1 MTRIHNLTAAVIAL
15 AWLGATAAF
24 ADDLVKMTIGQRG
37 NWDTSITHLGDK
49 AGIFKKHGL
58 QLEMIYTSGSG
69 ETLQPVI
76 SGSVDLGL
84 AVGTLGAMAAY
95 AKGAPVRIIGA
106 QATGAADYWYAKNP
120 DIKTLKDTNG
130 HTIAFSTNGSSTNSV
145 VRAFIDEFKLTAKP
159 QATGN
164 PSATLTAVM
173 TDQVDVGWAA
183 PPFGLKEMDEGKIH
197 LVARATD
204 AALVRGQTIRVLVAN
219 ADALAKR
226 KDVIE
231 RFMKAYRESIDYMY
245 SSNPQVIT
253 DYAEF
258 AKTVGPLAEDITSM
272 SWWTPAVRYKG
283 PDVFGS
289 TEAFNAAYAKK
300 YNGNEAD
307 YIEAGSAACGA
318 ILQMAIEKA
327 GTIEPTKVRDAIAAT
342 DTDTF
347 YGHVKFNA
355 DGQINSLQPPVFQ
368 LVGGKPV
375 ILWPDAIKS
384 GEIRFMSK

>member
-1 MTRIHNLTAAVIAL
+1 MKHVVGLAAAAIAMATLTAP
-15 AWLGATAAF
+15 AA

-37 NWDTSITHLGDK
+37 NWDTSITHLGEK

-95 AKGAPVRIIGA
+95 SKGAPVRIIGA

-120 DIKTLKDTNG
+120 AIKTLKDTNG

-183 PPFGLKEMDEGKIH
+183 PPFGLKEIDEGKIH

-219 ADALAKR
+219 ADALVKR
-226 KDVIE
+226 KDVID
-231 RFMKAYRESIDYMY
+231 RFMQAYRESIDYLY
-245 SSNPQVIT
+245 SSNPQVMK

-258 AKTVGPLAEDITSM
+258 ARVSEPLAK
-272 SWWTPAVRYKG
+272 R
-283 PDVFGS
+283 
-289 TEAFNAAYAKK
+289 
-300 YNGNEAD
+300 
-307 YIEAGSAACGA
+307 
-318 ILQMAIEKA
+318 
-327 GTIEPTKVRDAIAAT
+327 VRDEFFPKSLVNPDQIHGLDTLIPEAVNLKFISAPLTKEQIAELI
-342 DTDTF
+342 
-347 YGHVKFNA
+347 
-355 DGQINSLQPPVFQ
+355 QISPR
-368 LVGGKPV
+368 K
-375 ILWPDAIKS
+375 
-384 GEIRFMSK
+384 

>member
-1 MTRIHNLTAAVIAL
+1 MKHVFGLAAAAIAMATLTTPAA
-15 AWLGATAAF
+15 

-37 NWDTSITHLGDK
+37 NWDTSITHLGEK

-95 AKGAPVRIIGA
+95 SKGAPVRIIGA
-106 QATGAADYWYAKNP
+106 EATGAADYWYAKNP
-120 DIKTLKDTNG
+120 AIKTLKDTNG
-130 HTIAFSTNGSSTNSV
+130 HTIAFSTNGSSTHSV

-159 QATGN
+159 QPTGN

-204 AALVRGQTIRVLVAN
+204 ATLVRGQTIRVIVAN

-226 KDVIE
+226 KEVIE

-245 SSNPQVIT
+245 SSNPQLFK

-258 AKTVGPLAEDITSM
+258 ARISEPLAK
-272 SWWTPAVRYKG
+272 R
-283 PDVFGS
+283 
-289 TEAFNAAYAKK
+289 
-300 YNGNEAD
+300 
-307 YIEAGSAACGA
+307 
-318 ILQMAIEKA
+318 
-327 GTIEPTKVRDAIAAT
+327 VRDEFFPKSLVNPDQIHGLESLIPEAVNLKFIPASLTKEQIAELI
-342 DTDTF
+342 
-347 YGHVKFNA
+347 
-355 DGQINSLQPPVFQ
+355 QISPR
-368 LVGGKPV
+368 K
-375 ILWPDAIKS
+375 
-384 GEIRFMSK
+384 

>member
-1 MTRIHNLTAAVIAL
+1 MKHVVGLAAAAIAMATLTAP
-15 AWLGATAAF
+15 AA

-37 NWDTSITHLGDK
+37 NWDTSITHLGEK

-95 AKGAPVRIIGA
+95 SKGAPVRIIGA

-120 DIKTLKDTNG
+120 AIKTLKDTNG
-130 HTIAFSTNGSSTNSV
+130 HTIAFSTNGSSTHSV

-159 QATGN
+159 QPTGN

-183 PPFGLKEMDEGKIH
+183 PPFGLKEMEEGKIH

-204 AALVRGQTIRVLVAN
+204 ATLVRGQTIRVLVAN
-219 ADALAKR
+219 ADALVKR
-226 KDVIE
+226 KEVID

-245 SSNPQVIT
+245 SSNPQVMK

-258 AKTVGPLAEDITSM
+258 ARVSEPLAK
-272 SWWTPAVRYKG
+272 R
-283 PDVFGS
+283 
-289 TEAFNAAYAKK
+289 
-300 YNGNEAD
+300 
-307 YIEAGSAACGA
+307 
-318 ILQMAIEKA
+318 
-327 GTIEPTKVRDAIAAT
+327 VRDEFFPKTLVNPDQIHGLDTLIPEAVNLKFIPAPLNKEQIAELI
-342 DTDTF
+342 
-347 YGHVKFNA
+347 
-355 DGQINSLQPPVFQ
+355 QISPR
-368 LVGGKPV
+368 K
-375 ILWPDAIKS
+375 
-384 GEIRFMSK
+384 